1 MRVDIPNL
9 NRTLGCDCTPAI
21 VRRTVV
27 GASSRRE
34 TKEMVR
40 LAEPSLN
47 QFIDVLAEW
56 DSELKALNVPELN
69 DPGMEP

>member
-1 MRVDIPNL
+1 MKGTLDQKVMVRVRGETSNHTS
-9 NRTLGCDCTPAI
+9 RSSSE
-21 VRRTVV
+21 R
-27 GASSRRE
+27 SRRGSA
-34 TKEMVR
+34 TKMVR

>member
-1 MRVDIPNL
+1 MRGL
-9 NRTLGCDCTPAI
+9 TSNRTPRSSSKRQHCGSARKIPAKL
-21 VRRTVV
+21 VH
-27 GASSRRE
+27 
-34 TKEMVR
+34 